1 MLKIVFK
8 KTYIFWPCH
17 KIYADKYKIEYIKKK
32 FVKENQDKTKLNESA
47 KKVV

>member
-1 MLKIVFK
+1 MLLK

-17 KIYADKYKIEYIKKK
+17 KIYADKYKIEYKKK